1 MSSPAKPRL
10 RKQAGFPVGSRSW
23 HAALILSLVGGGLGL
38 DRFYLGYTG
47 LGIAKLLTLGGCGLW
62 WCVDLV
68 LLILGQ
74 MKDVDG
80 NALAGQ
86 EPLF

>member
-1 MSSPAKPRL
+1 LKKKAPAA
-10 RKQAGFPVGSRSW
+10 AGPQGPLPGRREW
-23 HAALILSLVGGGLGL
+23 LPALILSLFTGWLGA

-47 LGIAKLLTLGGCGLW
+47 LGVVKLLTLGGCGVW
-62 WCVDLV
+62 WFVDAV

-74 MKDVDG
+74 MKDAEG
-80 NALAGQ
+80 NPLAGQ